1 MGGGQSGVIDK
12 KLPSQLRQYCLCCRS
27 TLLSQSHNS
36 PGNSYSVNGDNRK
49 FFDGNA
55 TGYTVT
61 VTRLSYSCFVI
72 ISDYGLEWNVIR
84 LMVQYGYS
92 KGIEV
97 NKLNY
102 FSIPAH
108 TILFNIVN
116 VTSTNQNRADQNTL
130 FTLYILSYTAHFTH
144 YTFAEY
150 CLNERPKD
158 KKFDYYHRPFLL
170 LISLLTI
177 DRVSEDSTDFTSK
190 CEAWN

>member
-1 MGGGQSGVIDK
+1 MIVVGWRVGGGQSGVIDK

-144 YTFAEY
+144 YTFAE
-150 CLNERPKD
+150 
-158 KKFDYYHRPFLL
+158 
-170 LISLLTI
+170 
-177 DRVSEDSTDFTSK
+177 SK
-190 CEAWN
+190 P